1 MNKKDQRV
9 NLKGK
14 ATRYGDSPHVSY
26 QTIEDQFFKVDKGP
40 RMLPRKVR
48 FKAWGGL
55 FMVSGWVAFC
65 FSMLAYRL
73 RGDDLD
79 IMERQVYDE
88 LAEKKKLTLFQAD

>member
-1 MNKKDQRV
+1 M
-9 NLKGK
+9 KGQAQK
-14 ATRYGDSPHVSY
+14 HSDTPHTSY
-26 QTIEDQFFKVDKGP
+26 QTMEDQFFKVDKGP

-55 FMVSGWVAFC
+55 TVMSGWVLFC

-79 IMERQVYDE
+79 IMERQVYEE
-88 LAEKKKLTLFQAD
+88 LAEKKKLALF